1 MSSHKSSS
9 GSSSS
14 RKPRRSIPRE
24 TKTKVVRKETSDI
37 SDEKLDELM
46 KEWSKVKR
54 QISDLETREKSIKE
68 FISDIMKDEGI
79 TFLNTDNYQVTKRL
93 QKRSTVSQK
102 DLPEEIW
109 KKYSKTSEFPVYYLK
124 RVE

>member
-14 RKPRRSIPRE
+14 RKSRRSIPRE
-24 TKTKVVRKETSDI
+24 NKTKVVRKETSDI

-54 QISDLETREKSIKE
+54 QISDLEIREKSIKE

-79 TFLNTDNYQVTKRL
+79 SSLNTDNYQVTRRL

-124 RVE
+124 RIE